1 MTTEIISSLKAFNW
15 QKIIDYGN
23 SLDDLNS
30 AQLRFLKGLAVEQS
44 VEVFGDGN
52 LTYVGEKHC
61 DYKWPKYN
69 ASVEL
74 KSIFSQKMYDRK
86 GNIKGLPSIRLNNSM
101 GTNKSVL
108 DPDTIADIL
117 IVVVKDGAF
126 FVSKDTV
133 LSKAKHLGD
142 GWELKLTRP
151 DITELSGFITLKCK
165 YNTNISEAIKDAI
178 KQSLSGI

>member
-1 MTTEIISSLKAFNW
+1 MTTEIISSLKLFDW

-23 SLDDLNS
+23 SLDDLNG
-30 AQLRFLKGLAVEQS
+30 AQLRFLKGLAVEQA
-44 VEVFGDGN
+44 VEVFGDSN

-61 DYKWPKYN
+61 DYKWPKYD
-69 ASVEL
+69 ASAEL
-74 KSIFSQKMYDRK
+74 KSIFSQRMYDRK

-108 DPDTIADIL
+108 DPDTIADML

-142 GWELKLTRP
+142 GWELKLTKS

-165 YNTNISEAIKDAI
+165 YNTNISEAIKNAI